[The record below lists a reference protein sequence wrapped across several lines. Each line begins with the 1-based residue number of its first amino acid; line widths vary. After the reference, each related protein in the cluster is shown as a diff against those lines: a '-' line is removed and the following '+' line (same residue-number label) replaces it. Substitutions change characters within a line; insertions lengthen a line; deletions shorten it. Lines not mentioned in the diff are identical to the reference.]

1 MDYDDNDFQ
10 SQGFPLAGEE
20 NVKFSSSSQSYSLPK
35 FDLDENLHVHL
46 TYDNLVDSEVLLG
59 IQGHEENQWIEDF
72 SRASSGIEFSSSAP
86 ESCSISRHHNV
97 WSEATSTESVEML
110 LKSVGQDDLIVGQTI
125 IEEPETCDVHEI
137 IRNQMEPNLER
148 DDSTAS
154 QINTMDVV
162 STVPHDECLE
172 RLSMVG
178 ADCADDEAQVEGTR
192 HADGAVANSH
202 GEGSGKME
210 LKGDSCS
217 NETCNEIKQKEESHL
232 IDTSKE
238 NKSSDGSTL
247 SNSNPSYTETQ
258 CLAVNSGEL
267 SNMHLLQLA
276 DSCRKDSV
284 EKLSQQLVSGE
295 GNQIFVLTGEG
306 SDPKNIVDHLEKPSD
321 LAPKFDS
328 MVSTAEITSVA
339 FSENVVQTSIWKD
352 AVHTDTDKR
361 DQFTGNPN
369 DMCIAV
375 GHNSF
380 GVPSSAG
387 ISSSSMLNMYPLHQ
401 GKIQGSENAETSGKP
416 RVLPDGYSDRLVGD
430 DPVTNKELSISV
442 ICESNA
448 TENVKDSGSLRIH
461 EAGTGA
467 GLYVSS
473 SVQAES
479 VERCESK
486 LVEYGPCDSQSD
498 PVDISVY
505 GKENAKSSFDTVSS
519 VTVALVPESS
529 PMNKLEDV
537 QHMLSASGGS
547 NVELNDNKDNMKESF
562 SAECSINL
570 VGEEESSSRTP
581 AKPNLF
587 VEKESSSVAVD
598 PVAVSDIERTLCR
611 DNAGEM
617 LLETVG
623 HSSTLEDN
631 AIMICRNDSRVLS
644 DEKAAQQCSHE
655 SEHQPSIQVS
665 SDGKNDSAALGE
677 MHKAVE
683 GTPLVRE
690 MPIGETYELP
700 MMESLSCDIDKKD
713 IEDNK
718 ALKSNN
724 DGTNLDAD
732 TKVNSLNAPESSSRH
747 ATLLES
753 GDQLHASE
761 AGSPSL
767 NSSVPNC
774 GSPTIISSSQTSQHD
789 IDYQREGMK
798 SLDQNSSLSN
808 DLEGVG
814 KKDESSTQDQK
825 ENVVSEDDRS
835 FTFKVGSL
843 EDLSEKEPNK
853 GWRPFSNLQSYS
865 SDQNIEASAT
875 ASVSYQIYPDAMQGT
890 FGSPQNSER
899 KEIFQSVKNTA
910 DDATT
915 SVSQGP
921 MEIETTKEGTHFKDE
936 ISQGVRVQKSTC
948 NDTQIID
955 TIDLGVNKIDAA
967 GHKPKENNDFEAV
980 SCSRKETGS
989 SRKSS
994 SITQPHKF
1002 TQTAVV
1008 PPTTSG
1014 PCRIDANV
1022 FQEIPRANPRKSS
1035 GAKNVRRRS
1044 KDATEEKTKTLSSK
1058 TTVKE
1063 ISKGGKTLKEIS
1075 SPKQTKTRGC
1085 NLVVVTSSPLRDVIQ
1100 GGQLDGTRSV
1110 GYSKGSSGKPSVI
1123 PTVQTSN
1130 LPDLN
1135 TSAPLFQQPFSDF
1148 QQVQL
1153 RAQIFVY
1160 GSLMSNSQ
1168 GTPPDEACMV
1178 SAFGESDG
1186 GRSTWEVVWRAAF
1199 ERIQSQKS
1207 PLSNHEAPVLLHAGG
1222 QVPEQATKQSVHH
1235 NDPLSTPNRAGNKV
1249 PPAGNIYSAMPFSS
1263 PLWTIST
1270 PYDDSQS
1277 SSMLRGTP
1285 TDHLKSLPFRPYH
1298 SPHLKHYGA
1307 NTPWHPQAPSG
1318 TWVLTPHSTPV
1329 DPIVHYSA
1337 LSTPEAAHVTSVQES
1352 SVPHPSVV
1360 PIVPPDPLALS
1371 GVSSTVPAVTPLERK
1386 GTTAS
1391 DSKQTSDVKT
1401 RKRKK
1406 VQASIDNSNISSL
1419 VQAQTDSVSTG
1430 PHLPTF
1436 ISTTA
1441 PVTSPSRVVSGN
1453 VVPISLPMPST
1464 HYQIVGGHDKEQR
1477 VIFSDET
1484 SSRTEQA
1491 KQQAEDAAAFA
1502 TSAVKHCQNIW
1513 SQLAVQKT
1521 SGLVSDSEA
1530 KLASSAV
1537 AIAAAA
1543 SVAKAAAAA
1552 ARVAADAALQAKLMA
1567 DEVFVESKSK
1577 TPTPD
1582 APLYDGARNLGIVS
1596 PSSIL
1601 KGKGATGA
1609 SDSVLVTAREAARK
1623 RVEAA
1628 SAAAKRA
1635 ENLDAVVKAAEMAA
1649 EAVSQAGIIIAMGEP
1664 IPLTLTELVE
1674 AGPDNYWRAQQ
1685 KSPGQLLQ
1693 SKNHIFTE
1701 QTNINGID
1709 VGLGR
1714 FPLNAKETKGLSG
1727 QGQNICSNE
1736 MSQSSAENQIR
1747 MFNGTNLDSV
1757 TGSKWGMNVQNIC
1770 NASDLTKTIGV
1781 VPESQVGSM
1790 NASMTFQNENYEGL
1804 ALARTLEENDIKEGS
1819 LVEVLSPENNGVR
1832 VWYCAK
1838 VLSLKDGKA
1847 NVCYTE
1853 RIGDEGSGQ
1862 PSDWLPLEDGDK
1874 APRIRIAHP
1883 MSLTKHEGAK
1893 KRRRAARGD
1902 YTWSVGDKVDAWM
1915 KNSWWEGVITEKSK
1929 EDETNL
1935 TFQFSAQGDTSVVKA
1950 WHIRPS
1956 LIWENGQWAEWSRS
1970 SQSNYL
1976 NEGDMSQQKP
1986 LKRGRHGSEFE
1997 HAADTGGRD
2006 NVSKDLS
2013 IEESGMPVPS
2023 QPLTLSAKEKLFAVG
2038 RSSKEDKNS
2047 DSLRTKR
2054 IGLQKGGSRVVFGV
2068 PKPGKKRKF
2077 MEVSKHYVS
2086 DGAGKVNSGNDSM
2099 KFSKFLIPPE
2109 STSRGW
2115 RNTSKVV
2122 PKGKQVVESKPKIFR
2137 SSKTQS
2143 ILSRS
2148 VTGKDN
2154 SSNSVSSG
2162 LHDGV
2167 VRDPITNVQGSV
2179 DGDEGMPETQNI
2191 HEVDHFP
2198 KSSTTAETAAYS
2210 TADGSSD
2217 APPLKKK
2224 FSSAVTTE
2232 FGRKGRTGLPSEKVA
2247 RNDEK
2252 NAGQSDN
2259 AGRSMSDA
2267 VEPRRYWKVYKV
2279 LLLFQRSLSSHMIR
2293 VQKPSKGR
2301 LLEVITMV
2309 KKTACDAVASNVTTF
2324 ESK

>member
-10 SQGFPLAGEE
+10 SQGFPLVGEE
-20 NVKFSSSSQSYSLPK
+20 NVKFSPSLQSYSLPK

-46 TYDNLVDSEVLLG
+46 RYENLVDSEVLLG
-59 IQGHEENQWIEDF
+59 FQGHEENQWIEDF
-72 SRASSGIEFSSSAP
+72 SRGSSGIEFSSSAP
-86 ESCSISRHHNV
+86 ESCSLSRHHNV

-110 LKSVGQDDLIVGQTI
+110 LKSVGQDDLIVGQNI
-125 IEEPETCDVHEI
+125 IEDACDEHEI
-137 IRNQMEPNLER
+137 LRNQMELNLER
-148 DDSTAS
+148 DGSTAS
-154 QINTMDVV
+154 QIRNTMEGV

-172 RLSMVG
+172 RLSVVG
-178 ADCADDEAQVEGTR
+178 GFADDEAQVEGTR
-192 HADGAVANSH
+192 HADGAVANSQ
-202 GEGSGKME
+202 GEGSGNME
-210 LKGDSCS
+210 LKGDSCDK
-217 NETCNEIKQKEESHL
+217 ETFNEIKQKEECHL

-247 SNSNPSYTETQ
+247 SNSNPSYSETQ
-258 CLAVNSGEL
+258 CLAVNAGEL
-267 SNMHLLQLA
+267 SNMRSLQLA
-276 DSCRKDSV
+276 DSFQKESV

-295 GNQIFVLTGEG
+295 GNQTYVLTGEG
-306 SDPKNIVDHLEKPSD
+306 SDPKNIVDHLEKPSN

-339 FSENVVQTSIWKD
+339 FSENVVQTSIWED
-352 AVHTDTDKR
+352 AVHTDTDMR
-361 DQFTGNPN
+361 DQFTGNAKEL
-369 DMCIAV
+369 CIAA
-375 GHNSF
+375 GHNPF
-380 GVPSSAG
+380 GVPLSAG
-387 ISSSSMLNMYPLHQ
+387 ISSSSVLNIYPLDQ
-401 GKIQGSENAETSGKP
+401 RIIQGSDSAETSGKH
-416 RVLPDGYSDRLVGD
+416 RVLPDGYSDRLVGE
-430 DPVTNKELSISV
+430 DPASNKESSISV

-448 TENVKDSGSLRIH
+448 TENVKDDDSMRIH
-461 EAGTGA
+461 EAETGA
-467 GLYVSS
+467 GVYILS

-486 LVEYGPCDSQSD
+486 LVESGPGDSQSD
-498 PVDISVY
+498 PVDISVF
-505 GKENAKSSFDTVSS
+505 GKENSKSSFDTVSA
-519 VTVALVPESS
+519 VTIALVPESS
-529 PMNKLEDV
+529 PKNKIEDV

-547 NVELNDNKDNMKESF
+547 NVELTDNKDNMKAPF
-562 SAECSINL
+562 SADCSSNL
-570 VGEEESSSRTP
+570 VSGEESSLRTP
-581 AKPNLF
+581 SRCSLF
-587 VEKESSSVAVD
+587 VEKESSSVAAD

-631 AIMICRNDSRVLS
+631 AVVICRNDSHILS
-644 DEKAAQQCSHE
+644 DERAAQQCSHE
-655 SEHQPSIQVS
+655 SEHQPTIQVS

-677 MHKAVE
+677 MHKVVE
-683 GTPLVRE
+683 EMPLVRE
-690 MPIGETYELP
+690 IPIGETYELP
-700 MMESLSCDIDKKD
+700 MMGSLSCDTGQKD
-713 IEDNK
+713 VEDNRP
-718 ALKSNN
+718 LKNNN
-724 DGTNLDAD
+724 DGPNFDAD
-732 TKVNSLNAPESSSRH
+732 TKVNSLNAPESSGRP

-753 GDQLHASE
+753 EDEFRASE

-789 IDYQREGMK
+789 IDYQREGTK
-798 SLDQNSSLSN
+798 SLDQNASLSN
-808 DLEGVG
+808 DMEGVG
-814 KKDESSTQDQK
+814 KKVGSCTQDRK
-825 ENVVSEDDRS
+825 ENVASEDDRS

-843 EDLSEKEPNK
+843 EDLSEKETSK
-853 GWRPFSNLQSYS
+853 GWRPFSNLQSHA

-875 ASVSYQIYPDAMQGT
+875 TSISYQIYPDAMQGT
-890 FGSPQNSER
+890 SFGSPQNSGR
-899 KEIFQSVKNTA
+899 KEIFQSVKNGA

-915 SVSQGP
+915 PVSRGP
-921 MEIETTKEGTHFKDE
+921 MEIETTKEGNHFKDE
-936 ISQGVRVQKSTC
+936 ISQSDGVQKSTC
-948 NDTQIID
+948 KDTVID
-955 TIDLGVNKIDAA
+955 KIDLGVNKVDAA

-980 SCSRKETGS
+980 SCGTSEVRSLASLSNKETGS
-989 SRKSS
+989 SWKSS
-994 SITQPHKF
+994 SNTQPQEF
-1002 TQTAVV
+1002 TQTVVV
-1008 PPTTSG
+1008 PSTTSG
-1014 PCRIDANV
+1014 PCQIDAKV
-1022 FQEIPRANPRKSS
+1022 FQEIPHANPRKSS

-1044 KDATEEKTKTLSSK
+1044 KDATEDKSKNLSSK

-1063 ISKGGKTLKEIS
+1063 TSKGGKTLKELS
-1075 SPKQTKTRGC
+1075 SPKQTKIRGS
-1085 NLVVVTSSPLRDVIQ
+1085 NLVVATSTPLRDVIQ
-1100 GGQLDGTRSV
+1100 GGQLEGTWSV
-1110 GYSKGSSGKPSVI
+1110 GCSKGSSGKPSVI

-1148 QQVQL
+1148 QQVEL

-1160 GSLMSNSQ
+1160 GSLIQ
-1168 GTPPDEACMV
+1168 GTAPDEACMV

-1186 GRSTWEVVWRAAF
+1186 GRSTWELVWRAAL
-1199 ERIQSQKS
+1199 ERIQGQKS
-1207 PLSNHEAPVLLHAGG
+1207 PLSNHEAPVLLHAGA

-1285 TDHLKSLPFRPYH
+1285 TDLPKSILPFRPYH
-1298 SPHLKHYGA
+1298 SPNLKHYAA
-1307 NTPWHPQAPSG
+1307 NTTWHPQAPSG
-1318 TWVLTPHSTPV
+1318 TWVLTPHSTSV
-1329 DPIVHYSA
+1329 DPIVHYPA
-1337 LSTPEAAHVTSVQES
+1337 LSTPEAAHVASVRES

-1360 PIVPPDPLALS
+1360 PNVPPDPLTQS
-1371 GVSSTVPAVTPLERK
+1371 GVSSTVPAVTPLELK
-1386 GTTAS
+1386 GMTAS
-1391 DSKQTSDVKT
+1391 DSKHTSDVRT

-1406 VQASIDNSNISSL
+1406 VPASMDNSNISSL
-1419 VQAQTDSVSTG
+1419 VQAQTDSVCTG
-1430 PHLPTF
+1430 PHLPAS

-1464 HYQIVGGHDKEQR
+1464 YYQIVGGHDKEQR

-1484 SSRTEQA
+1484 SSRIEQA

-1502 TSAVKHCQNIW
+1502 ASAVKHCQNIW
-1513 SQLAVQKT
+1513 SQLAMQKT
-1521 SGLVSDSEA
+1521 SGLVSDNEA
-1530 KLASSAV
+1530 KLVSSAV

-1567 DEVFVESKSK
+1567 DEAFVESKSK

-1582 APLYDGARNLGIVS
+1582 APLYDGAKNLGIVS

-1601 KGKGATGA
+1601 KGRGATGA

-1635 ENLDAVVKAAEMAA
+1635 ENLDGVVKAAEMAA

-1674 AGPDNYWRAQQ
+1674 AGPDNYWRTQQ
-1685 KSPGQLLQ
+1685 KSPGHLVQ
-1693 SKNHIFTE
+1693 SKNHMFTE
-1701 QTNINGID
+1701 RTNVNGID

-1727 QGQNICSNE
+1727 QGQKIYSNE
-1736 MSQSSAENQIR
+1736 MSQSSVDNQIR
-1747 MFNGTNLDSV
+1747 MFNETHLDSV
-1757 TGSKWGMNVQNIC
+1757 TSSKWVMNVQNVC

-1790 NASMTFQNENYEGL
+1790 NASMNFQKENYEGHT
-1804 ALARTLEENDIKEGS
+1804 LARTLEENGIKEGS
-1819 LVEVLSPENNGVR
+1819 LVEVLSSENKGVR

-1847 NVCYTE
+1847 HVCYTD
-1853 RIGDEGSGQ
+1853 RIGNEGSGQ
-1862 PSDWLPLEDGDK
+1862 PSDWVPLEDGDK

-1883 MSLTKHEGAK
+1883 MSLTKLEGAK

-1902 YTWSVGDKVDAWM
+1902 YAWSVGDKVDAWM
-1915 KNSWWEGVITEKSK
+1915 KNSWWEGDITEKSK

-1970 SQSNYL
+1970 SESNYL

-1997 HAADTGGRD
+1997 PAADTGRRD
-2006 NVSKDLS
+2006 NESKDLS
-2013 IEESGMPVPS
+2013 RESGMPVPS
-2023 QPLTLSAKEKLFAVG
+2023 QPLALSAKEKLFTVG
-2038 RSSKEDKNS
+2038 RSSKDDKNS

-2099 KFSKFLIPPE
+2099 RFSKLLIPQE

-2122 PKGKQVVESKPKIFR
+2122 PKGKQVVEPNPKTAK
-2137 SSKTQS
+2137 SSKTQN
-2143 ILSRS
+2143 ILSRNVS
-2148 VTGKDN
+2148 GKDN
-2154 SSNSVSSG
+2154 SSNSLSSG

-2167 VRDPITNVQGSV
+2167 AQDPITNVQGSV
-2179 DGDEGMPETQNI
+2179 YGDEGMPETQKI

-2198 KSSTTAETAAYS
+2198 KSSTTAETASYS
-2210 TADGSSD
+2210 AADTSSE

-2224 FSSAVTTE
+2224 FSSAVTAE
-2232 FGRKGRTGLPSEKVA
+2232 FERKGRTGLPGERVA

-2259 AGRSMSDA
+2259 PGKSMSNV
-2267 VEPRRYWKVYKV
+2267 VEPRR
-2279 LLLFQRSLSSHMIR
+2279 SSRRI
-2293 VQKPSKGR
+2293 QPTSR
-2301 LLEVITMV
+2301 LLEGLQSSLIISKIPVIPHDKGT
-2309 KKTACDAVASNVTTF
+2309 KAQQRTSSRGNNHG
-2324 ESK
+2324 